1 MLNWISRV
9 LGLPF
14 ELPRTPST
22 SDHVKLVNFVQFGFK
37 HLNRL
42 VVGVCWCV
50 CLLCLPWTPSGLDLD
65 QTQCRAEQ
73 NRVEELHGAGFV
85 PSLVALCCCP
95 SVPSPGAPFI
105 TSSLSGFFTFILSK
119 LHTNRDCNSE
129 ASYWSL
135 YFPSALSPPPL
146 VALCCSL
153 FCLGNWEAN
162 SNMGQT
168 HSRHIKCSAGQ
179 HRANHNNIPNAQVPM
194 LSSTLFPFP
203 SYFSWFF
210 FLFYSCM
217 QRSQSVV
224 DHLRLRILL
233 GFSLLICPANASTS
247 PRAASVFV
255 SVSIYKIVLMPD

>member
-1 MLNWISRV
+1 MLNWIRRV

-50 CLLCLPWTPSGLDLD
+50 CLLCLPWTPSGLVLD

-95 SVPSPGAPFI
+95 SVPSPCAPFI

-135 YFPSALSPPPL
+135 YFPFALSAPPL

-203 SYFSWFF
+203 SFPSAAPPSSSTAACNARNLSSTISVCGFCWDSLSWYAPQM
-210 FLFYSCM
+210 LLL
-217 QRSQSVV
+217 
-224 DHLRLRILL
+224 HLELPPSS
-233 GFSLLICPANASTS
+233 SLCPY
-247 PRAASVFV
+247 
-255 SVSIYKIVLMPD
+255 IKLY